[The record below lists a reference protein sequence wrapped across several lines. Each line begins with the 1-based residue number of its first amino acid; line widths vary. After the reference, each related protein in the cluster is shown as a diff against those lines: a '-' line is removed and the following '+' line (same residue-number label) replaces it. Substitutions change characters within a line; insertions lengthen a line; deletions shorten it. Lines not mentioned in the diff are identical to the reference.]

1 MLFTII
7 GICPSC
13 HQKGKSVEQEI
24 LFYHIDDISKIV
36 QDNYF
41 FCGSE
46 ACKIVYFSSKVHF
59 EYHELNKEVG
69 IKSYSSQDAHLCYC
83 FNIKKKDIDGQT
95 IKSVQSK
102 MASFG
107 CKCTIRN
114 PQGVCC
120 QKDIKHSLTAQKNML
135 SFTSNT
141 PLN

>member
-13 HQKGKSVEQEI
+13 YQKGKSVEQEI
-24 LFYHIDDISKIV
+24 LFYHIDDM
-36 QDNYF
+36 
-41 FCGSE
+41 
-46 ACKIVYFSSKVHF
+46 
-59 EYHELNKEVG
+59 
-69 IKSYSSQDAHLCYC
+69 
-83 FNIKKKDIDGQT
+83 KKDIDGQT
-95 IKSVQSK
+95 TKSVQSK

-120 QKDIKHSLTAQKNML
+120 QKDIKHSLTAQRNML